1 MHLFRWTR
9 GKGRATSTDTL
20 GDPLFQWFST
30 LIALGVV
37 GVLILIAIVLFF
49 EAEAS
54 IRAFGW
60 SFLSGTVWNPQPPL
74 LFGAF
79 PFVYGTLVTSALALL
94 FGVPISL
101 GIAIFLSELAPPWIR
116 IPLTYVVELLAAVP
130 SVVYGLWGIFVLAP
144 VMRTAIEPFIQGTLG
159 FLPIFQGTPIGL
171 DKLSAG
177 VILAIMII
185 PTISSVSREAFLAV
199 PDSQREAALSLGA
212 TRWETTRLA
221 VLRYARAGIFG
232 AVILGVGRAI
242 IPLGSILLEAS
253 IRGLRSLSPALLTST
268 TGGGGIGNAIQGT
281 LILILLSALV
291 SLPVGILT
299 GIYLAEFG
307 KNRLGAAVRF
317 FVEVMTQVPS
327 MVVGIFVYSLVLEL
341 GLIGL
346 GSPRLVFST
355 ISGVLALS
363 TIMVPFVARTSE
375 EALRLVPIAVRE
387 SSLAL
392 GIPR

>member
-60 SFLSGTVWNPQPPL
+60 SFLGGTVWNPQPPL

-232 AVILGVGRAI
+232 AVILGLGRAV
-242 IPLGSILLEAS
+242 GETMAV
-253 IRGLRSLSPALLTST
+253 TMT
-268 TGGGGIGNAIQGT
+268 IGNKNVISVSLFDQGQT
-281 LILILLSALV
+281 IASWIANNFTEAETPLELSAF
-291 SLPVGILT
+291 I
-299 GIYLAEFG
+299 
-307 KNRLGAAVRF
+307 
-317 FVEVMTQVPS
+317 
-327 MVVGIFVYSLVLEL
+327 EL
-341 GLIGL
+341 GLVLMLMSLIINIFA
-346 GSPRLVFST
+346 RL
-355 ISGVLALS
+355 
-363 TIMVPFVARTSE
+363 MVARV
-375 EALRLVPIAVRE
+375 LRRGEGA
-387 SSLAL
+387 A
-392 GIPR
+392 